1 MKRKS
6 TKAIAI
12 AVIAIVAAFSC
23 RKEAPAT
30 ATKPTLARVTM
41 NMNPTLTYGPLWLAL
56 DEGFFKDEGIEIE
69 IARLDSNS
77 ALAALAAG
85 KLDVLSNGVRS
96 GVFNMI
102 ARGVP
107 MQVVADRGHS
117 NAKVCSAD
125 AFVAPIATADR
136 IAANG
141 GSLRG
146 ERIALVRGGL
156 MEYLTMELIA
166 QRGATLEDVT
176 IIQLPSGT
184 SPTTRDRMDA
194 VRLTTEPN
202 LSGIM
207 QDGWAKVIATAEE
220 VAPGHQNALLLY
232 GKRLLHDDP
241 DLGHRFMRAYL
252 RGVRQFNQGKT
263 DRNVAILARNS
274 KLPEDMIRRSCWIAF
289 DDEGFVR
296 PEKVQ
301 PFLEWALK
309 NDLLDTKL
317 TVGQWWNPTFVEAA
331 KRKTSGA
338 EVR

>member
-1 MKRKS
+1 MTRRVTKS
-6 TKAIAI
+6 IAL
-12 AVIAIVAAFSC
+12 AVIAMVAAVSC
-23 RKEAPAT
+23 RKEATPAP
-30 ATKPTLARVTM
+30 KPTLTTVTM
-41 NMNPTLTYGPLWLAL
+41 NMNPTLTYGPLWIAR
-56 DEGFFKDEGIEIE
+56 DEGFFKAEGIEIR
-69 IARLDSNS
+69 IARIDSNS

-85 KLDVLSNGVRS
+85 KIDVLSTGVRS

-117 NAKVCSAD
+117 RADGCSAD
-125 AFVAPIATADR
+125 AFIAPIATAKR
-136 IAANG
+136 IEAAG

-146 ERIALVRGGL
+146 ERIAIVRGGL

-166 QRGATLEDVT
+166 QRGATLKDVT
-176 IIQLPSGT
+176 IFQLPSGT
-184 SPTTRDRMDA
+184 PATNRDQTDA

-207 QDGWAKVIATAEE
+207 QDGWAKIIATAEE
-220 VAPGHQNALLLY
+220 VSPGHQNALLVY

-263 DRNVAILARNS
+263 DRNVAILARHS
-274 KLPEDMIRRSCWIAF
+274 KLPEELIRRACWIAF
-289 DDEGFVR
+289 YDDGFLR

-301 PFLEWALK
+301 PFLDWALK
-309 NDLLDTKL
+309 ENLLDTKL
-317 TVGQWWNPTFVEAA
+317 SVQQWWNPSFVQAA
-331 KRKTSGA
+331 KQQKAA